1 MSNVPLLSIR
11 NIFAGY
17 GPINVLED
25 VSFDINE
32 NEIVAL
38 IGANGAGK
46 STLLMSIF
54 GHPTISSGEILFQGE
69 PIHQLET
76 HCIAKLG
83 IAIAPERRRIFP
95 KMTVE
100 ENLLMGGYTQSKI
113 TIKKNSEK
121 VFALFP
127 LLKERKKQTAGT
139 LSGGEQQMLSM
150 GRSLMSSPK
159 LILLDEPSLG
169 LAPQFVMKIFQIL
182 HEIAQMGTTILLVE
196 QNAYHALN
204 LAHKGFVLQ
213 NGKIQLSG
221 TGKELLS
228 NKEVQSAYLGG
239 II

>member
-1 MSNVPLLSIR
+1 MSDIPFFSIR
-11 NIFAGY
+11 HLYAGY
-17 GPINVLED
+17 GPIHVLHD
-25 VSFDINE
+25 ISLDINK

-54 GHPTISSGEILFQGE
+54 AQPKIFKGEILFQGL
-69 PIHQLET
+69 PIHHLET
-76 HCIAKLG
+76 HAIAKLG
-83 IAIAPERRRIFP
+83 IAISPERRRIFP

-100 ENLLMGGYTQSKI
+100 ENLLIGGFSQPKI
-113 TIKKNSEK
+113 TIKQNIEK
-121 VFALFP
+121 AYVLFP
-127 LLKERKKQTAGT
+127 ILKERKKQNAGT

-159 LILLDEPSLG
+159 LFLLDEPSLG
-169 LAPQFVMKIFQIL
+169 LAPQVVMKIFQIL
-182 HEIAQMGTTILLVE
+182 SEIAKMGTTILLVE

-221 TGKELLS
+221 TGKELLA
-228 NKEVQSAYLGG
+228 NKEVQTAYLGG
-239 II
+239 IF